1 MKDGARAPTHMVGFL
16 TEALAEVLMNKQA
29 EEACLFSFLW
39 DKNITVI
46 RVIRL
51 ILAFS
56 IKVSKTK
63 QQRNSA

>member
-39 DKNITVI
+39 DKNITVMSYQTDTC
-46 RVIRL
+46 L
-51 ILAFS
+51 
-56 IKVSKTK
+56 
-63 QQRNSA
+63 